1 MAVIRNLV
9 VKIAADISSLSK
21 GLQSAQKSIQK
32 VSASLTKAGTKLT
45 ATVTAPLVGL
55 AAKAVSVSQQFEQS
69 MANAGSVA
77 GATGEDFE
85 KMTAIAREMGSKT
98 VFSASQAAD
107 ALYYM
112 ASAGYK
118 VDQMADSIEATLN
131 LAAATQTDLAD
142 ATSIV
147 ISTLNMY
154 GMEAS
159 SAERVTN
166 VFAAAIGN
174 SMATMGKLSESMSYV
189 GPVANSLGYSIEET
203 VGALSVLYNAGYEG
217 SQAGTVLRQALVNL
231 MNPTSSAIGVFE
243 ELGISLDEIN
253 PSTHS
258 FAEIIAR
265 LGDAGMDTAQAMK
278 VFGARGGPGML
289 ALLSAGSDAVVEMT
303 ESITGTN
310 KATEMASIQL
320 DTLQGQYKILKSEL
334 EEIAIAF
341 GDILI
346 PIIRQFITK
355 YISPLTARLMGLN
368 SGQKKQIVLI
378 AAIAAAI
385 GPLLLVLGKV
395 VGSVG
400 TILKVGGLL
409 FSKVGL
415 IIAGVAAVIAIL
427 IYLWNT
433 NEDFRNAVK
442 KIWEKIKSII
452 VGALNVIKSWWQQNG
467 ATIKEQV
474 ISALNTILEAVGR
487 VIGAIVSI
495 IQELWP
501 YIEGIF
507 SDLLNGAKT
516 AFTNMWRIISK
527 VLGAIKSWWNENGE
541 AIKDAVISVLKKILT
556 TVRNV
561 FNKIQK
567 ISEKIWNAVF
577 KVISDVLNMI
587 GEIWR
592 KDGKKI
598 VAEVSRVFNSI
609 WAIIESVLDVLLTAF
624 SKFLEYL
631 APIWEKVKALI
642 MTLWNT
648 FVDLYQTLKPVI
660 DLLGGIIAT
669 ILSVVM
675 GVIDGI
681 LSALGPFLEA
691 VIEIITA
698 IIEIIQVVC
707 AILRGDWS
715 EAWEHMKNV
724 AGNIWEAIKHIFEG
738 IWEFIKGFGE
748 GFVQFWKNIG
758 VDIVALFKGIID
770 SIANFF
776 VNLWEGIKSVF
787 TNIWNGVTGLFRS
800 IGDFFKNLFSEA
812 FNWGK
817 NLINNIWEGIK
828 SAWNWVVDG
837 IKSIGQAIA
846 DFLGF
851 GSPTKKGP
859 CHTAD
864 EWIPNLMSMM
874 EEGMYDDVPEI
885 ERASMEVASALNI
898 TGNVNR
904 SMVGSG
910 VSPYGDLLN
919 GLLQGLTAVN
929 QSVGAENSD
938 IVLEIDGQRFAR
950 YIMPRLNKEYKRN
963 GIVMKEV

>member
-21 GLQSAQKSIQK
+21 GLQTAQKTIQK
-32 VSASLTKAGTKLT
+32 VSASLTRAGTKLT
-45 ATVTAPLVGL
+45 ATITAPLVGL
-55 AAKAVSVSQQFEQS
+55 AAKSVSVSQKFEQS

-77 GATGEDFE
+77 GATGDDF
-85 KMTAIAREMGSKT
+85 KRMTALAREMGSKT

-118 VDQMADSIEATLN
+118 VDQMEDSIEATLN
-131 LAAATQTDLAD
+131 LASATQTDLAE

-231 MNPTSSAIGVFE
+231 MNPTSAAVGVFK

-320 DTLQGQYKILKSEL
+320 DTLQGQYNILKSEL
-334 EEIAIAF
+334 EEIAISF
-341 GDILI
+341 GDVLI
-346 PIIRQFITK
+346 PIIRQFMTK

-368 SGQKKQIVLI
+368 AGQKKQIVLI

-385 GPLLLVLGKV
+385 GPLLIVLGKV
-395 VGSVG
+395 IGSVG
-400 TILKVGGLL
+400 TIMKVGGLL

-415 IIAGVAAVIAIL
+415 IIAAVAAVIAIL

-442 KIWEKIKSII
+442 KIWERIKSII
-452 VGALNVIKSWWQQNG
+452 VTACNTIKAWWQQNG
-467 ATIKEQV
+467 ADIKEQV
-474 ISALNTILEAVGR
+474 VSALNKILETVAT
-487 VIGAIVSI
+487 VIGAIVNI
-495 IQELWP
+495 LKELWP
-501 YIEGIF
+501 YIQDIL
-507 SDLLNGAKT
+507 SDVLNSVKS
-516 AFTNMWRIISK
+516 AFTNIWRIISK
-527 VLGAIKSWWNENGE
+527 VLEAIKTWWNENGE
-541 AIKDAVISVLKKILT
+541 TIKNTVVAMLKKILT

-561 FNKIQK
+561 FNKTQQ

-577 KVISDVLNMI
+577 KVVTDVLDLLGQI
-587 GEIWR
+587 WKRDGE
-592 KDGKKI
+592 KI
-598 VAEVSRVFNSI
+598 LAEVSRIFNSI
-609 WAIIESVLDVLLTAF
+609 WAVIESILNVLIVAF
-624 SKFLEYL
+624 ENFFAYLE
-631 APIWEKVKALI
+631 PIWEKVKALI
-642 MTLWNT
+642 MTLWDT
-648 FVDLYQTLKPVI
+648 FVELYQVLKPVI
-660 DLLGGIIAT
+660 DVLGGIIAS

-681 LSALGPFLEA
+681 MSALGPFIES
-691 VIEIITA
+691 VIDICNA
-698 IIEIIQVVC
+698 IIEIIRAVC

-715 EAWEHMKNV
+715 AAWEHMQNV
-724 AGNIWEAIKHIFEG
+724 AGSIWESIKHVFEG
-738 IWEFIKGFGE
+738 IWNFIKGFGE
-748 GFVQFWKNIG
+748 GFVEFWKGIG
-758 VDIVALFKGIID
+758 VDIVGLFKGILD
-770 SIANFF
+770 SIGNFF
-776 VNLWEGIKSVF
+776 VNLWNGIKSVF
-787 TNIWNGVTGLFRS
+787 TNIWNGITGLFSS
-800 IGDFFKNLFSEA
+800 IGDFFKNLFVDA

-817 NLINNIWEGIK
+817 NLINNIWEGIQ

-837 IKSIGQAIA
+837 VKSIGQAIA

-874 EEGMYDDVPEI
+874 EEDMYDDIPEI
-885 ERASMEVASALNI
+885 ERAATQVATALNI
-898 TGNVNR
+898 TGSVNR

-910 VSPYGDLLN
+910 TSPYGEMVN
-919 GLLQGLTAVN
+919 GLLQGLTAIN
-929 QSVGAENSD
+929 PNRDNGNGE
-938 IVLEIDGQRFAR
+938 IVFEIDGQRFAR
-950 YIMPRLNKEYKRN
+950 VIMPKLNKEYKRN
-963 GIVMKEV
+963 GIVMREV